1 MTQRSHSIS
10 SMIAAVAAAAALGLP
25 GMASAEYLHPTSDE
39 VGVVVHR
46 RCAPRAS
53 RMVIGARGSAGPED
67 KHVGGAR
74 TNVAE
79 GATEGAVTDALD
91 SLLALRRVR

>member
-1 MTQRSHSIS
+1 
-10 SMIAAVAAAAALGLP
+10 
-25 GMASAEYLHPTSDE
+25 
-39 VGVVVHR
+39 
-46 RCAPRAS
+46 
-53 RMVIGARGSAGPED
+53 MVIGARGSAGPED